1 LSRSQLPRL
10 FRPGEVLGEITPA
23 AAKLTG
29 LKAGTPVVAG
39 GGDGQCAG
47 TGANTF
53 VTGRAYLN
61 LGTAAVSGSFGK
73 NYAFDGVR
81 NGHWAVI
88 FVNSYTGEV
97 WRE

>member
-1 LSRSQLPRL
+1 MRREA
-10 FRPGEVLGEITPA
+10 FY
-23 AAKLTG
+23 
-29 LKAGTPVVAG
+29 
-39 GGDGQCAG
+39 
-47 TGANTF
+47 GAWKRFYHVET
-53 VTGRAYLN
+53 RDCY
-61 LGTAAVSGSFGK
+61 GK